1 MGGRDQG
8 ECEGATQHDRASPTS
23 PRSHSLWSV
32 ESTTQCCMSAYKNY
46 RDLLPALRTRERAPI
61 VSRPGPTS
69 AVLACKPHSTSL
81 ARLSHTMSAARGPAA
96 RAAVSAC
103 SNAAR
108 ATPRRAL
115 HSAAAPSPSSSSSSA
130 SPSLPPQASSS
141 KQRAQD
147 EAYDAMLKKVQ
158 QRRAE
163 RHTGASPS
171 SLSPLPS
178 PRSRRFFPVRASTA
192 ESSPKQCTD
201 RERVSYCAADVFT
214 KLGSTQNR
222 DTTFQPHHSLHRPPA
237 PPAVTTSHLV
247 AAGAHLGHSP
257 ANTHRAA
264 LPLVYGTRT
273 GVSYIDLRQTLPA
286 LRRAAQVVKGVVER
300 DGRVLFVGSLK
311 GAERAVWDN
320 AKRLGDNGFG
330 VTKWLPGTISNARE
344 VFGWCEIPGTGT
356 GAPGEREQRATPL
369 AFKPDLLVL
378 LSPTLNRHALREA
391 TANEIPTIGIIDTD
405 LDPRSVTYAI
415 PANDDS
421 PRAVELIAGVLGM
434 AGKDGLRAK
443 QDRCVSRFPCVRS
456 FGSLPLPR
464 CTAPLTQC
472 ARALSLSLSQ
482 APAGSGRRGTAG
494 ALRAHAR
501 LPRVLDTRKSVRPL
515 LLSPHARTHARW
527 LGIGPREP
535 RARGTERRDQP
546 HPHAQTCCTS
556 PHRSPTRA
564 HNIQTKERKRP
575 HRLPSGARS
584 APVPCPPPPPHST
597 RSSSPRLPTPLLLP
611 LPIPSPPSRCS

>member
-1 MGGRDQG
+1 
-8 ECEGATQHDRASPTS
+8 
-23 PRSHSLWSV
+23 
-32 ESTTQCCMSAYKNY
+32 
-46 RDLLPALRTRERAPI
+46 
-61 VSRPGPTS
+61 
-69 AVLACKPHSTSL
+69 
-81 ARLSHTMSAARGPAA
+81 MSAARGPAA

-163 RHTGASPS
+163 RHT
-171 SLSPLPS
+171 
-178 PRSRRFFPVRASTA
+178 
-192 ESSPKQCTD
+192 
-201 RERVSYCAADVFT
+201 ADVFT

-443 QDRCVSRFPCVRS
+443 QDRLQREAAVAARRVRS
-456 FGSLPLPR
+456 ER
-464 CTAPLTQC
+464 
-472 ARALSLSLSQ
+472 
-482 APAGSGRRGTAG
+482 
-494 ALRAHAR
+494 
-501 LPRVLDTRKSVRPL
+501 TRDF
-515 LLSPHARTHARW
+515 
-527 LGIGPREP
+527 REF
-535 RARGTERRDQP
+535 
-546 HPHAQTCCTS
+546 
-556 PHRSPTRA
+556 
-564 HNIQTKERKRP
+564 
-575 HRLPSGARS
+575 
-584 APVPCPPPPPHST
+584 
-597 RSSSPRLPTPLLLP
+597 
-611 LPIPSPPSRCS
+611 

>member
-1 MGGRDQG
+1 
-8 ECEGATQHDRASPTS
+8 
-23 PRSHSLWSV
+23 
-32 ESTTQCCMSAYKNY
+32 
-46 RDLLPALRTRERAPI
+46 
-61 VSRPGPTS
+61 
-69 AVLACKPHSTSL
+69 
-81 ARLSHTMSAARGPAA
+81 MSAARGPAA
-96 RAAVSAC
+96 RAAASAC
-103 SNAAR
+103 STTTR
-108 ATPRRAL
+108 ATPRRAV
-115 HSAAAPSPSSSSSSA
+115 HSAATSSSSSA
-130 SPSLPPQASSS
+130 SPSPLPQASSS

-147 EAYDAMLKKVQ
+147 DAYNAMLQKVQ

-163 RHTGASPS
+163 RHT
-171 SLSPLPS
+171 
-178 PRSRRFFPVRASTA
+178 
-192 ESSPKQCTD
+192 
-201 RERVSYCAADVFT
+201 ADVFT

-344 VFGWCEIPGTGT
+344 VFGWCEIP
-356 GAPGEREQRATPL
+356 ATSRSSSGDRDQARSASPL

-443 QDRCVSRFPCVRS
+443 QDRLEREAAVVSRRVRS
-456 FGSLPLPR
+456 ERSRDF
-464 CTAPLTQC
+464 
-472 ARALSLSLSQ
+472 
-482 APAGSGRRGTAG
+482 
-494 ALRAHAR
+494 
-501 LPRVLDTRKSVRPL
+501 
-515 LLSPHARTHARW
+515 
-527 LGIGPREP
+527 REF
-535 RARGTERRDQP
+535 
-546 HPHAQTCCTS
+546 
-556 PHRSPTRA
+556 
-564 HNIQTKERKRP
+564 
-575 HRLPSGARS
+575 
-584 APVPCPPPPPHST
+584 
-597 RSSSPRLPTPLLLP
+597 
-611 LPIPSPPSRCS
+611 